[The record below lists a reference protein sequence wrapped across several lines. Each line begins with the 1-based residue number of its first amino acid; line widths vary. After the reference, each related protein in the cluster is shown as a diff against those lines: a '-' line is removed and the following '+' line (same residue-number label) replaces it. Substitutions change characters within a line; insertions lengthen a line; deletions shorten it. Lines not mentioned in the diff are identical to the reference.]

1 MANANP
7 TFIIH
12 GAKALYPR
20 INQTYRFDNKAGAKG
35 QTVPCDIT
43 EDGAKY
49 EMSLALNKQE
59 AGVLYKAMK
68 VAYED
73 RSGDDWPSMPASSEV
88 FEKDEDGAYIIK
100 TVLKGMFGKDQV
112 APPKQYDAANKPL
125 ERDFLLTT
133 GSTVNVLVTL
143 VPYNMSTN
151 GVSLRLRQV
160 QVTNLVELQARSA
173 FGVVEGG
180 FTAAQDGFATSLTT
194 VADTAGADEFDDGDA
209 PAPAPKPKGKG
220 GSGGAAA
227 KTEAKSVEDYD
238 TIDDALDNLEFDE
251 AS

>member
-1 MANANP
+1 MADANP

-20 INQTYRFDNKAGAKG
+20 INQTYRFDNKAGNKG
-35 QTVPCDIT
+35 QTVPCAIED
-43 EDGAKY
+43 DGAKY

-59 AGVLYKAMK
+59 AGILYKAMK

-73 RSGDDWPSMPASSEV
+73 RSGDDWPAMPASSEV
-88 FEKDEDGAYIIK
+88 FEKDEDGAYIAK
-100 TVLKGMFGKDQV
+100 TVLKGMYGKDKV
-112 APPKQYDAANKPL
+112 TPPKQYDAANKL
-125 ERDFLLTT
+125 LDKDFLLTT
-133 GSTVNVLVTL
+133 GSTVNVLVSL

-180 FTAAQDGFATSLTT
+180 FTAVRDGFATNLTT
-194 VADTAGADEFDDGDA
+194 VADTAGPDELDDE
-209 PAPAPKPKGKG
+209 PSPKKTKPT
-220 GSGGAAA
+220 A
-227 KTEAKSVEDYD
+227 KAKPNTETKSVEDYD
-238 TIDDALDNLEFDE
+238 TIDEALENLEFDE

>member
-1 MANANP
+1 MADANP

-20 INQTYRFDNKAGAKG
+20 LNQTYRFDNKAGAKG
-35 QTVPCDIT
+35 QTVPCDI
-43 EDGAKY
+43 EDDGAKY

-59 AGVLYKAMK
+59 AGALYQAMK

-88 FEKDEDGAYIIK
+88 FEKDEDGAYIAK
-100 TVLKGMFGKDQV
+100 TVLKGMYGKDKV
-112 APPKQYDAANKPL
+112 APPKQFDAANKPL
-125 ERDFLLTT
+125 EQDFLLTT
-133 GSTVNVLVTL
+133 GSTVNVLVSL
-143 VPYNMSTN
+143 VPYNMSTH

-173 FGVVEGG
+173 FSVVEGG
-180 FTAAQDGFATSLTT
+180 FTGARDGFATNLTT
-194 VADTAGADEFDDGDA
+194 VADTAEADELEDE
-209 PAPAPKPKGKG
+209 PAPKKTKP
-220 GSGGAAA
+220 AAKA
-227 KTEAKSVEDYD
+227 KPKTEAKSVEDYD
-238 TIDDALDNLEFDE
+238 TIDDALENLEFDE